1 MNQKRRYNFF
11 KKAVLLIGLLFG
23 VLILQAAPEITF
35 YGSKTN
41 NLYQLLSVHGVTVN
55 QYEQL
60 QQAIEAAPKG
70 TGLII
75 TSINYPKERVK
86 ITQQQYDLIK
96 SKKLRIYIEY
106 PGYIPGK
113 TLPENYFLGKF
124 ERGVITS
131 NVFGTNLPEMSVVT
145 VNDCH
150 IIPIEESKPLMVYA
164 KVAGFDRA
172 EYGLTDTDVYPLL
185 YKQNNNMMIAL
196 SSLSNYKQA
205 RFSPNLSWKTIWEHI
220 CGWLLNEK
228 VTFTT
233 WEADPRPMYT
243 ASEPLPANARKL
255 AVERGTEWL
264 YKGIFFLHPTWKAM
278 SLHRQGDGA
287 DPSGPPIPRDFLCG
301 DGSLGILEGHQS
313 YIYYDGTE
321 KYRYWRRCD
330 VQGEVSYLLASS
342 YNLLNNPKYKEYS
355 EKLMDFMFYEGEYR
369 QGAHNDKDSPVY
381 GLLGWGDKANW
392 VFYSDDNARAV
403 LGAIGASAMMKNER
417 WNRQI
422 VENILANFRT
432 ASRQGFHGERLHE
445 PDIIKNGWRFYY
457 DRDYTFINQHF
468 ESYCWALYLWLYDK
482 TGYKPLLDKAKSAIR
497 ITMEAYPDKWVINQG
512 IQLERA
518 RSLLALSWLVQ
529 VEDTPQHRQWLDTV
543 VQEIIKAQ
551 DSCGA
556 IKESLGEG
564 TGGRYGRTKS
574 NASYGTAES
583 TLNFSNTDKVADML
597 YTCNFAFL
605 GLNEAVH
612 ATGNPEYKKA
622 LDKLGDF
629 LLRIQVKSDNH
640 PDVDGAWFRAFD
652 YGRWDY
658 WAENADAGWGAW
670 STLTG
675 WIQSWIV
682 GTHALM
688 EKNQSFW
695 GATRHLNVKKDLEES
710 LWMLE

>member
-1 MNQKRRYNFF
+1 MKKTKTGILTFF
-11 KKAVLLIGLLFG
+11 LFMMG
-23 VLILQAAPEITF
+23 AILYASPGITF
-35 YGSKTN
+35 YGQKTN
-41 NLYQLLSVHGVTVN
+41 NLYQLLSVHGITVN
-55 QYEQL
+55 QYDQL
-60 QQAIEAAPKG
+60 EQAIEAAPKG

-75 TSINYPKERVK
+75 TAVDYPKERVE
-86 ITQQQYDLIK
+86 ITQQQYDRIK
-96 SKKLRIYIEY
+96 SKKLRVYIEY

-113 TLPENYFLGKF
+113 TLPDNYFLGKF

-131 NVFGTNLPEMSVVT
+131 KMFGASLPEMSVVT

-150 IIPIEESKPLMVYA
+150 IIPIEQQRPLMVYA
-164 KVAGFDRA
+164 KVAGFDKA

-185 YKQNNNMMIAL
+185 YMQDNNTMIAL

-205 RFSPNLSWKTIWEHI
+205 RFAPYLSWKTIWEYVFR
-220 CGWLLNEK
+220 WLLKEK

-233 WEADPRPMYT
+233 WEGDPRPMYT
-243 ASEPLPANARKL
+243 ADEPLPSNARKI

-278 SLHRQGDGA
+278 SLRLQGDSD
-287 DPSGPPIPRDFLCG
+287 DPSGPPIPRDFLNG
-301 DGSLGILEGHQS
+301 DGCLGVLEGHQS

-330 VQGEVSYLLASS
+330 VQGEVAYLLASS
-342 YNLLNNPKYKEYS
+342 YDLLNNPKYKQYS
-355 EKLMDFMFYEGEYR
+355 ENLMDFMFYESEYR
-369 QGAHNDKDSPVY
+369 QGAHNDKESPVY
-381 GLLGWGDKANW
+381 GLLGWGDKSNW

-403 LGAIGASAMMKNER
+403 LGAIGASALMKNER

-422 VENILANFRT
+422 VENIIANFRT

-457 DRDYTFINQHF
+457 DRDYTFINMNF

-497 ITMEAYPDKWVINQG
+497 ITMEAYPDNWHYLQG
-512 IQLERA
+512 IQSEKGRF
-518 RSLLALSWLVQ
+518 LLPLAWLVRA
-529 VEDTPQHRQWLDTV
+529 EDTPEHRQWLDIMIK
-543 VQEIIKAQ
+543 EILKDQ
-551 DSCGA
+551 DPCGA
-556 IKESLGEG
+556 VIENLGAAG
-564 TGGRYGRTKS
+564 TGGSAGRTKS

-583 TLNFSNTDKVADML
+583 PINFRNTDKVADML
-597 YTCNFAFL
+597 YTCNFIFL
-605 GLNEAVH
+605 GLNEAYY
-612 ATGNPEYKKA
+612 ATGNTEYKKA
-622 LDKLGDF
+622 VDKLGDF

-682 GTHALM
+682 GTHAMM

-695 GATRHLNVKKDLEES
+695 DATKNMNVKKDLEES